1 MNNTSLKGQRTAY
14 RSCPI
19 CEATCGL
26 EITLEGDSIAG
37 IRGDDQD
44 VFSRGFI
51 CPKGVALKQLHED
64 PDRIRQPLVKRN
76 GQFDPVSWTEAFEV
90 ITRRLP
96 ELIKTHGRD
105 STAVY
110 LGNPTIHTMA
120 GALYVRPLIKA
131 LGTKNLYSAS
141 TVDQMPKQVSCGFLF
156 GSAASIPV
164 PDIDRTDYLLIL
176 GANPLVSN
184 GSLCTAPNFPG
195 RLKALKKRGGR
206 LVVVDP
212 IKTRTAQEAHEHL
225 FIRPGAD
232 PYLLFALVHTLFNE
246 GRVAPG
252 HLADHLAGLDLLEE
266 MARPFSPEAVAEI
279 CRIEP
284 AVIRRL
290 ARELAEA
297 PTAAVYGRIGTCT
310 APFGALTSWLVDVL
324 NILTGNL
331 DRPGGAM
338 FPQAAHSRLKK
349 TPGGRGFNIGR
360 WTSRVKGLAEVC
372 GELPI
377 ATLADEIE
385 TPGTGQVRSLITIAG
400 NPVLTTPNGR
410 RLAKALDSL
419 DFMVAVDFYLNE
431 TTRHADVILPA
442 PSPLYQG
449 QYDFAFYNLSVR
461 NIAHYSPPVLN
472 LPPEKMHLW
481 QILGRLTLIAAGQ
494 GPGFDLNAFD
504 DFILGEMIASE
515 MKRSDSPW
523 SGLDQAGIMSQFAGI
538 QGPERLLEAMLRLGP
553 YGTSSTE
560 ALLTLEALSN
570 APHGID
576 FGALQPCLPE
586 ILRTPSAKIELCA
599 EPIQQD
605 IGRLQAG
612 LTAAPEGLVLIG
624 RRHLR
629 SNNSWLHNLPSL
641 VTGPERC
648 TMLVNPKDAA
658 RLGLEDGGPAKVSSR
673 VGSIE
678 LTVTF
683 TEEIMPGVVSIPHG
697 WGHDLPGAALAVAAE
712 RPGVNSNLLTDE
724 TLLDPLSG
732 TSVLNG
738 IPVQV
743 EPVTSGTQDQP
754 TLKAVG

>member
-1 MNNTSLKGQRTAY
+1 MNNTSSKGQRTAY
-14 RSCPI
+14 RTCPI

-51 CPKGVALKQLHED
+51 CPKGAALKQLHQD
-64 PDRIRQPLVKRN
+64 PDRIRLPLVKHN
-76 GQFDPVSWTEAFEV
+76 GQFDQVSWTEAFEV
-90 ITRRLP
+90 INLRLP

-164 PDIDRTDYLLIL
+164 PDIDRTDYLLML

-232 PYLLFALVHTLFNE
+232 PYLLFALVHTLFSE

-252 HLADHLAGLDLLEE
+252 HLADHLAGLDLLEG

-279 CRIEP
+279 CRIEA

-290 ARELAEA
+290 AREFAEA
-297 PTAAVYGRIGTCT
+297 PTAVIYGRIGTCT

-331 DRPGGAM
+331 DRLGGAM

-349 TPGGRGFNIGR
+349 TPGGRGFTIGR

-377 ATLADEIE
+377 ATLVDEME

-400 NPVLTTPNGR
+400 NPVLTTPNSR

-449 QYDFAFYNLSVR
+449 L
-461 NIAHYSPPVLN
+461 
-472 LPPEKMHLW
+472 
-481 QILGRLTLIAAGQ
+481 
-494 GPGFDLNAFD
+494 
-504 DFILGEMIASE
+504 
-515 MKRSDSPW
+515 
-523 SGLDQAGIMSQFAGI
+523 
-538 QGPERLLEAMLRLGP
+538 
-553 YGTSSTE
+553 
-560 ALLTLEALSN
+560 
-570 APHGID
+570 
-576 FGALQPCLPE
+576 
-586 ILRTPSAKIELCA
+586 
-599 EPIQQD
+599 
-605 IGRLQAG
+605 
-612 LTAAPEGLVLIG
+612 
-624 RRHLR
+624 
-629 SNNSWLHNLPSL
+629 
-641 VTGPERC
+641 
-648 TMLVNPKDAA
+648 
-658 RLGLEDGGPAKVSSR
+658 
-673 VGSIE
+673 
-678 LTVTF
+678 
-683 TEEIMPGVVSIPHG
+683 
-697 WGHDLPGAALAVAAE
+697 
-712 RPGVNSNLLTDE
+712 
-724 TLLDPLSG
+724 
-732 TSVLNG
+732 
-738 IPVQV
+738 
-743 EPVTSGTQDQP
+743 
-754 TLKAVG
+754 